1 MISDADY
8 FYILQLFTFII
19 FLFQAVNC
27 FMISDAL
34 LTNYEIITKPFRIFK
49 KVVKKSSA

>member
-1 MISDADY
+1 MIISYKPFRVVNILMISDADY
-8 FYILQLFTFII
+8 FYIWQLFTSII

-34 LTNYEIITKPFRIFK
+34 LTQE
-49 KVVKKSSA
+49 KVVH